1 MPIIEII
8 GATTI
13 GIIIVAEFFAA
24 IGIALTLYK
33 IYGVTRRFNAGPEV
47 HHHHHYQSDL
57 GLGDIDTHDE
67 LAHDGHDED
76 EDAQEVPSQERP
88 F

>member
-8 GATTI
+8 GSTTI

-24 IGIALTLYK
+24 IGIAITLFKLYE
-33 IYGVTRRFNAGPEV
+33 VSRRFNPGPEV
-47 HHHHHYQSDL
+47 HHHHHYNEPRYDHEV
-57 GLGDIDTHDE
+57 DTHGD
-67 LAHDGHDED
+67 DDD
-76 EDAQEVPSQERP
+76 TQDVPDQERP

>member
-1 MPIIEII
+1 MPVIEII

-24 IGIALTLYK
+24 IGIAITLFKLYE
-33 IYGVTRRFNAGPEV
+33 VSRRFNQGPQV
-47 HHHHHYQSDL
+47 HHHHYSEPRYDHEV
-57 GLGDIDTHDE
+57 DTHDE
-67 LAHDGHDED
+67 DEGGD
-76 EDAQEVPSQERP
+76 EQEETPSQERP

>member
-8 GATTI
+8 GSTTI

-24 IGIALTLYK
+24 IGIAITLFKLYE
-33 IYGVTRRFNAGPEV
+33 VSRRFNPGPEV
-47 HHHHHYQSDL
+47 HHHHHYNEPRYDHEV
-57 GLGDIDTHDE
+57 DTHGDDDDTQDV
-67 LAHDGHDED
+67 LD
-76 EDAQEVPSQERP
+76 QERP